1 MKFVDEFRDAT
12 AVQQLI
18 AQIRR
23 LATRRHVVMEVCGG
37 QTHSL
42 LRYGI
47 DNELRDVV
55 ELIHGPGCPVCVTP
69 VGDID
74 LAVRLALQEG
84 VTVASF
90 GDMLRVPGA
99 YQSLNDARAAGGDV
113 RIVYSPVDAVK
124 LAQRN
129 PDEHVV
135 FFAVGFET
143 TAPATAIAALQAER
157 LRLENL
163 SMLVSHVRVLPAME
177 ALMLAPGNR
186 VEAFLAAGHV
196 CTVTG
201 FRSYETF
208 AKQYGIPV
216 AVTGFEPIDLL
227 EGIRDCVRQ
236 LESGRVDVT
245 NQYSRSVRRDGNEHA
260 RMAVNQVYEVADRPW
275 RGFGVIKNGGLRLRA
290 QFRKFDAR
298 RRFAHVQQSEP
309 IAGIIDAAPTV
320 DLPTVAQ
327 PDCPAAEVLSGR
339 LRPADCP
346 HFGTRCS
353 PEKPLGAPMVSSE
366 GACAAYYLYHRTTGV
381 EDEFKLTALGATANR
396 NEGSPDR

>member
-69 VGDID
+69 AEDID
-74 LAVRLALQEG
+74 LATQLAQQEG
-84 VTVASF
+84 VTLASF
-90 GDMLRVPGA
+90 GDMLRVPGTHL
-99 YQSLNDARAAGGDV
+99 SLSDARAAGGRV
-113 RIVYSPVDAVK
+113 RIVYSPVDAVS

-143 TAPATAIAALQAER
+143 TAPATALAVLQAER
-157 LRLENL
+157 LGLGNL
-163 SMLVSHVRVLPAME
+163 SLLVSHVRVQPAME

-201 FRSYETF
+201 FKSYEAF
-208 AKQYGIPV
+208 AKRFRVPV
-216 AVTGFEPIDLL
+216 AVSGFEPIDLL

-236 LESGRVDVT
+236 LESGKADVT
-245 NQYSRSVRRDGNEHA
+245 NQYSRSVHRDGNAHA
-260 RMAVNQVYEVADRPW
+260 LKAVNQVYEVADCPW
-275 RGFGVIKNGGLRLRA
+275 RGFGVIQNGGFRLRA
-290 QFRKFDAR
+290 QFHNFNAR
-298 RRFAHVQQSEP
+298 RRFAHVQPNEP
-309 IAGIIDAAPTV
+309 MRGNIDSAIPV
-320 DLPTVAQ
+320 DLPVVVQ
-327 PDCPAAEVLSGR
+327 EGCPATEVLSGR
-339 LRPADCP
+339 LSPADCP
-346 HFGTRCS
+346 HFGARCS

-366 GACAAYYLYHRTTGV
+366 GACAAYFRYHPAMGV
-381 EDEFKLTALGATANR
+381 EDEFKLPAFGATANR
-396 NEGSPDR
+396 NAGSINR